1 MAAIGHRAGELRQR
15 VTVEAPVVTRNS
27 QGGFGED
34 WAVAE
39 QRYAK
44 IEPLSGREFFE
55 AQRVD
60 SDVTHMVTMRY
71 YEGLT
76 TSHRI
81 TYGSRT
87 FYIESV
93 INAEERDWKTV
104 AMCREST
111 GAT

>member
-1 MAAIGHRAGELRQR
+1 MAAIAHRAGELRQR
-15 VTVEAPVVTRNS
+15 VTVEVAAQTRNA
-27 QGGFGED
+27 QGGFIETFMPEGD
-34 WAVAE
+34 
-39 QRYAK
+39 RYAK

-60 SDVTHMVTMRY
+60 SDITHQITMRNY
-71 YEGLT
+71 SGLT

-87 FYIESV
+87 FNIESV
-93 INAEERDWKTV
+93 INTDERDWKTV
-104 AMCREST
+104 VMCREST

>member
-15 VTVEAPVVTRNS
+15 VTVEAPSVARNA
-27 QGGFGED
+27 QGGFSET
-34 WAVAE
+34 WATAE
-39 QRYAK
+39 TRYAK

-71 YEGLT
+71 FSGLT
-76 TSHRI
+76 SSHRI

-93 INAEERDWKTV
+93 INTDERDWKTV

>member
-1 MAAIGHRAGELRQR
+1 MATITHRAGELKQR
-15 VTVEAPVVTRNS
+15 VVVEAPTVARNA
-27 QGGFGED
+27 QGGFSET
-34 WAVAE
+34 WATAE

-44 IEPLSGREFFE
+44 IEPLTGREFFE

-60 SDVTHMVTMRY
+60 SDVTHMITMRY
-71 YEGLT
+71 YSGLT

-93 INAEERDWKTV
+93 LNTDERDWKTV
-104 AMCREST
+104 CMCTEST